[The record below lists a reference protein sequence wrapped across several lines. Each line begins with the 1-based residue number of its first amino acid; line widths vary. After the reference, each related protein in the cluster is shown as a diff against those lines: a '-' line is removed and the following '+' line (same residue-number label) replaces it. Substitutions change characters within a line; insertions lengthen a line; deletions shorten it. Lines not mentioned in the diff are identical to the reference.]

1 MGDLIV
7 MTRPT
12 RPSPAILAAGGA
24 SADILFFTGVRY
36 YPMPE
41 TPAVVAIDLAAP
53 ARRRSI
59 KMKKPAAPKKVTL
72 PRNLKRRVADHHF

>member
-12 RPSPAILAAGGA
+12 RLSPAIIGAGV

-36 YPMPE
+36 YRTPE
-41 TPAVVAIDLAAP
+41 VPTVPLVDHSGPTRRRPVKVKTVVAA
-53 ARRRSI
+53 
-59 KMKKPAAPKKVTL
+59 KKPSP
-72 PRNLKRRVADHHF
+72 PRHPKRRLSDHH

>member
-12 RPSPAILAAGGA
+12 GVSRREIPCDA

-36 YPMPE
+36 HRMPE
-41 TPAVVAIDLAAP
+41 QISVEEAAVASPV
-53 ARRRSI
+53 RRRSEKAKKAAEARRI
-59 KMKKPAAPKKVTL
+59 KRLA
-72 PRNLKRRVADHHF
+72 

>member
-12 RPSPAILAAGGA
+12 GLSRREMPRNV

-36 YPMPE
+36 QRLPE
-41 TPAVVAIDLAAP
+41 QVSVEDAIVASPPRRRTEKAKKAAE
-53 ARRRSI
+53 ARRI
-59 KMKKPAAPKKVTL
+59 KRLA
-72 PRNLKRRVADHHF
+72 